1 MKKPLS
7 KAIKAL
13 YGVGDM
19 GFSLMVS
26 CETYLFMFFL
36 TDVAKF
42 SLAWVA
48 VIGSVTTIVDAVL
61 SPIYG
66 GIISGTKPMKWGRN
80 RSWMLITPPIV
91 VLLFMFTFSK
101 VGSEAVAA
109 IIVMASFISS
119 HIIWN
124 IGWVANVSLIPV
136 MANNPEER
144 AMLAAHRGTW
154 TSLAGVFFSSF
165 APFLAA
171 WYGTQLENEVLGY
184 TLLVATLGLVY
195 IAGFWTVF
203 KITKGYEPTGAEAKA
218 QATAANKVS
227 LLDMLKSAGQ
237 NPHLIVLLI
246 SDFFR
251 YIVLFVLLA
260 SGAYYFTYIA
270 LNPPLFAP
278 FLTAGAIAGVV
289 GAYLSAP
296 VAKKISTRSA
306 SILSLFGMG
315 IACIIAKFV
324 GMNVPAVFVLVT
336 IVRFFMGMIG
346 ATNVALYADV
356 AIYSEW
362 KTGKNATPFVMG
374 LMNLSLKAA
383 LISRSTLIPIAL
395 AAAGFV
401 AGVDPAQAT
410 DALKNA
416 VLNVFVFIPGMC
428 AIVSG
433 LILVFAFKL
442 TREKVVE
449 YQAEIDARK
458 SA

>member
-1 MKKPLS
+1 M
-7 KAIKAL
+7 
-13 YGVGDM
+13 Y
-19 GFSLMVS
+19 
-26 CETYLFMFFL
+26 
-36 TDVAKF
+36 
-42 SLAWVA
+42 
-48 VIGSVTTIVDAVL
+48 
-61 SPIYG
+61 
-66 GIISGTKPMKWGRN
+66 R
-80 RSWMLITPPIV
+80 
-91 VLLFMFTFSK
+91 
-101 VGSEAVAA
+101 
-109 IIVMASFISS
+109 
-119 HIIWN
+119 
-124 IGWVANVSLIPV
+124 LIPV

-237 NPHLIVLLI
+237 NPHLIILLI

-270 LNPPLFAP
+270 QNPRLLFAP

-324 GMNVPAVFVLVT
+324 GMNVTAVFVLVT